1 MSTAICKWSSIVIRY
16 CSISTSVMSSGSPS
30 AKKMV
35 QPGILYAMY
44 WMISRAGDVWILVGS
59 GSGKLIASG
68 VCPIGRVCGV
78 RAAGVMRLSGT
89 SWRDGVGFVV
99 ESLGLGASCGV
110 GCGRSG
116 CECGG
121 VGGAGSV

>member
-1 MSTAICKWSSIVIRY
+1 
-16 CSISTSVMSSGSPS
+16 MSSGGPS

-35 QPGILYAMY
+35 LPGTLYAIY
-44 WMISRAGDVWILVGS
+44 WIFSRAGDVWILVGS

-99 ESLGLGASCGV
+99 EGLGLGASCGV
-110 GCGRSG
+110 GVEGQ
-116 CECGG
+116 G
-121 VGGAGSV
+121 VSAVG

>member
-1 MSTAICKWSSIVIRY
+1 
-16 CSISTSVMSSGSPS
+16 MSSGRPS

-35 QPGILYAMY
+35 LPGILYAMY
-44 WMISRAGDVWILVGS
+44 WIISSAGDVCILVGS

-68 VCPIGRVCGV
+68 VCAIGRVCGV
-78 RAAGVMRLSGT
+78 RAAGVMRLRGT

-99 ESLGLGASCGV
+99 EGLGLGAFCG
-110 GCGRSG
+110 GSERSG